1 MYLEYKKIINDKNK
15 FNHLLFE
22 DDNIENLKYLQ
33 KEYTNKIDFIYID
46 PPYNT
51 GKNFVY
57 KDKKDNWL
65 EFMKERLQIAYT
77 LMKDK
82 SFMFISID
90 DYSFSELKLLCDEI
104 FKTKYFK
111 KITPFIRKTS
121 SGGRNSSL
129 HISCIHDYILV
140 YQKNESKELIG
151 FKSPEMSKTIYP
163 LTDSRGVYKLRSM
176 KRDNSNKNENMDY
189 DLVNPMTGKIYRFEL
204 GWRWGKEKVDW
215 GIKNNYIVFKE
226 DKDGIDSVY
235 FKEYRDFDNE
245 GNPFIRNGNI
255 ESILNDFP
263 NSLGTNDLKNI
274 LNLTKCPFNNP
285 KPVELIKY
293 LIKISN
299 LKKDAIIL
307 DFFAGSGT
315 TAQAVLEL
323 NNSEDTNYKFILC
336 TNNENNI
343 CKDITYKRIEHL
355 LTGYVNLKG
364 ENISKVNENIIFYIR
379 D

>member
-1 MYLEYKKIINDKNK
+1 MYKEYKKIINSKDK

-22 DDNIENLKYLQ
+22 DDNLNNLKYLQ
-33 KEYTNKIDFIYID
+33 NEYLGKIDFIYID

-51 GKNFVY
+51 GKNFIY

-65 EFMKERLQIAYT
+65 EFMKERLEIAYK

-82 SFMFISID
+82 AFMFISID

-104 FKTKYFK
+104 FKTKYYK
-111 KITPFIRKTS
+111 KITPFVRKTS
-121 SGGRNSSL
+121 SGGRNSSS
-129 HISCIHDYILV
+129 HISCVHDYILI
-140 YQKNESKELIG
+140 YQKCESSGIVG
-151 FKSPEMSKTIYP
+151 FKSFSDSNTKYP
-163 LTDSRGVYKLRSM
+163 LKDSRGVYKLRSM
-176 KRDNSNKNENMDY
+176 KRDNSNKNKGMDY
-189 DLVNPMTGKIYRFEL
+189 DLIDPKTGKIYRFEL
-204 GWRWGKEKVDW
+204 GWRWGKDKVNW
-215 GIKNNYIVFKE
+215 GIKNDYIIFKP

-245 GNPFIRNGNI
+245 GNPLIRKGNI

-274 LNLTKCPFNNP
+274 LNLEKCPFDNP

-299 LKKDAIIL
+299 LNSNSIIL

-323 NNSEDTNYKFILC
+323 NDLEDNNYKFILC

-343 CKDITYKRIEHL
+343 CKDITYRRIENL
-355 LTGYVNLKG
+355 LKGYINLKG
-364 ENISKVNENIIFYIR
+364 ETINKIDENIVFYVKK
-379 D
+379 